1 MSKESKV
8 KVNNPIYSTAIGLVM
23 KAFDDTQNTIDQENT
38 ERETNQ
44 LSDFF
49 KKFTDK
55 IESLLKDDTN

>member
-1 MSKESKV
+1 
-8 KVNNPIYSTAIGLVM
+8 M
-23 KAFDDTQNTIDQENT
+23 KAFDDYQNVIDEENT
-38 ERETNQ
+38 EREKNP